1 MKTLP
6 VSGALALAVIAA
18 AIALAAAFAGSGKA
32 SASEQVVDCAP
43 VQITPEIVWGG
54 LLVVPNLDGNHSP
67 SNAAECQT
75 ASCVASGGKC
85 GTCTDSVGS
94 ARLISR
100 SSNAD
105 GVIINQ
111 WSRETTTTC
120 SCGYHGTRTI
130 TWQTES

>member
-32 SASEQVVDCAP
+32 SASAVDCTP
-43 VQITPEIVWGG
+43 VQVTPEIVWGG
-54 LLVVPNLDGNHSP
+54 LPVVPNLDGNHSP
-67 SNAAECQT
+67 SSAAECQT

-100 SSNAD
+100 SSDPD

-111 WSRETTTTC
+111 WARETTTTC
-120 SCGYHGTRTI
+120 SCGYHRTRTT
-130 TWQTES
+130 TWYTES